1 MNFFYEAIDSTGN
14 SVVGKIEAANE
25 TEVQSKLAQMGYRVQ
40 SVAASQ
46 VVPPVPPPVLPSLP
60 ETAPQVIESI
70 SPVHPVIVPSGS
82 PGPSYPAPA
91 GQVVRTPILNSQVT
105 MNGQAPSMQASPA
118 IATPPR
124 EIEITMAGNAARVA
138 GRYAPV
144 RTRRQPAAMPVAAPP
159 KSAST
164 LGGVRTRDLFFFF
177 QQLASLVH
185 SGITIH
191 AALDNL
197 AARTPNANLA
207 RTAREMADAAR
218 GGGRISDVMEHY
230 PNIYHEHIVGI
241 VRAGEMGGFLEI
253 ALAEIAENFERNI
266 ALYRGSWIPKL
277 LAVQS
282 LLVLAIGEPLFPTL
296 FPYADYKGFALLL
309 LRNLL
314 IALFIYLAARYA
326 GKKLQTPQYR
336 RKRDEMSLRLPA
348 FGELQRQ
355 VAITAFL
362 KMLKRLYQAGI
373 GPAEAWEGAASTAA
387 NSAIRARLSEAG
399 VLVRQ
404 GATIPDAFAA
414 TGLFNDSVE
423 QLIVTGQQS
432 GQMVEMLDQAGNYY
446 QEQTNEATTRARF
459 MMFRLG
465 ILAVLVL
472 GGGAFL
478 WMTYSYFHGIM
489 TWVDTFFKE

>member
-1 MNFFYEAIDSTGN
+1 MNYFYEAIDSTGN
-14 SVVGKIEAANE
+14 SVVGKIEAADE

-46 VVPPVPPPVLPSLP
+46 TMMPGLPPDLPPLPATHTPAESPDPLHSPSSQALRSPVPS
-60 ETAPQVIESI
+60 
-70 SPVHPVIVPSGS
+70 VPT
-82 PGPSYPAPA
+82 PA
-91 GQVVRTPILNSQVT
+91 GQVVRTPILESQVT
-105 MNGQAPSMQASPA
+105 LHLQTPQPAASPS

-124 EIEITMAGNAARVA
+124 GIEITMSGNAARLA
-138 GRYAPV
+138 GRVAPV
-144 RTRRQPAAMPVAAPP
+144 RTRRQPAQPPSPSTPAA
-159 KSAST
+159 K

-218 GGGRISDVMEHY
+218 AGGRISDVMAHY
-230 PNIYHEHIVGI
+230 PNIYHEHIVGL
-241 VRAGEMGGFLEI
+241 VRAGELGGFLEI

-277 LAVQS
+277 MAGQALLTLAF
-282 LLVLAIGEPLFPTL
+282 AEPLFPTL
-296 FPYADYKGFALLL
+296 FPNADFKGYLLLL

-314 IALFIYLAARYA
+314 IALLIYLGARFAA
-326 GKKLQTPQYR
+326 GKLQTAQYR
-336 RKRDEMSLRLPA
+336 RKRDEWALRMPA
-348 FGELQRQ
+348 FGNLQRQ
-355 VAITAFL
+355 AAITAFL
-362 KMLKRLYQAGI
+362 RMLKRLYQAGI

-399 VLVRQ
+399 ALVRQ

-414 TGLFNDSVE
+414 TGLFTNSVE
-423 QLIVTGQQS
+423 QLIVTGHQS
-432 GQMVEMLDQAGNYY
+432 GQMVEMLDQAGTYY
-446 QEQTNEATTRARF
+446 QEQTNEATNRARF
-459 MMFRLG
+459 MILRLG
-465 ILAVLVL
+465 INAMLIL
-472 GGGAFL
+472 GGAAL
-478 WMTYSYFHGIM
+478 IWMTYSYFHGIF
-489 TWVDTFFKE
+489 TWVDTYFKD